1 MRALHDQQLEQYTNL
16 KPDHLKAGVLK
27 KIGKRDRRIEHSA
40 HLWGTADQ
48 GNSDVPVSQGRSE
61 KEAQD
66 EEDRGEGGG

>member
-1 MRALHDQQLEQYTNL
+1 MRALHDQQLEQYADL

-27 KIGKRDRRIEHSA
+27 KSESVIVESNTLLICGE
-40 HLWGTADQ
+40 TADQ
-48 GNSDVPVSQGRSE
+48 GNSDVPVSRGRSE